1 MEKYNQNVAPKY
13 RLQPHSGALLV
24 LSRSDFFEKTFIP
37 FVRSREYPQN
47 PVDQSV
53 RRVLK
58 ENFSNSKIIHSHDFH
73 ENGCPKL
80 FMQKGRKN
88 ILNQFFDRIF
98 ILNLF
103 RAF

>member
-1 MEKYNQNVAPKY
+1 MEKYSQNVAPKY

-24 LSRSDFFEKTFIP
+24 LSRPDFFEKTFIP

-73 ENGCPKL
+73 ENGFPKV

-88 ILNQFFDRIF
+88 TFAS
-98 ILNLF
+98 LF
-103 RAF
+103 NTLGKIKTRVRF